1 MQKFIIEQKPWYNTF
16 LQIYQT
22 IIVIN
27 DIPSD
32 LTNYIKRGINIKM
45 SDFSQ
50 NKNGCLYY
58 FIKQD
63 CGYSAPL
70 EINDL
75 NDLIHLLSINNYEI
89 LYKETKLIK
98 EFNKNLIFVI
108 KKLI

>member
-1 MQKFIIEQKPWYNTF
+1 MKSFIIEQKPWYNKF

-27 DIPSD
+27 DVPND
-32 LTNYIKRGINIKM
+32 LTNYIKRDVNEKI
-45 SDFSQ
+45 SDFSV

-58 FIKQD
+58 FVKKE
-63 CGYSAPL
+63 CGCSTPL
-70 EINDL
+70 EISDL
-75 NDLIHLLSINNYEI
+75 NELINLLTENNYEI